1 MISGFPILRT
11 TRTIPFL
18 PLELC
23 AGLAVVGNMVKST
36 SFARVLGDILLLRI
50 NEDAVYAFFLL
61 LSLSCSVVLKK
72 TFEEIKTKQK

>member
-1 MISGFPILRT
+1 
-11 TRTIPFL
+11 
-18 PLELC
+18 
-23 AGLAVVGNMVKST
+23 MVKST